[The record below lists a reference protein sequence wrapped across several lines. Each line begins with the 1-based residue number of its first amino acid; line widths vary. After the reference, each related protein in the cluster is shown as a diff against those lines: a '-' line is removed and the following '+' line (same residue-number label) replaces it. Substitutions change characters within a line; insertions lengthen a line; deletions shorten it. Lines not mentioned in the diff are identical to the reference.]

1 MSVAGDEPTL
11 VMEDTGKTEFVEI
24 GKFIDECIEGKRT
37 PERYQVVAFDPVTHA
52 TRFRPIKAVIRHGH
66 EEPMY
71 QLTTRYNRQIKVTS
85 SHSVFV
91 YENGEVKLKKGN
103 EIKPGDW
110 LVASRRLPRSTEPQ
124 TRIDLL
130 RIFYEA
136 GVTQSLYLQGE
147 DVRKIASRRILAKVE
162 KPELFSE
169 TRVELDA
176 QGWQKLIA
184 QRQALGMTQKQLA
197 TAIGVKQPI
206 TISHWERGINRPIL
220 SNFLDY
226 LETIGGNENIVYQTL
241 PSKIDQL
248 LTQDDSSKNARWRE
262 VSNYKPFEYFTPSEL
277 IKLGDNLKIVPQA
290 HQNKAFDRYL
300 PITSELM
307 WFLGWY
313 VAEGTLSKHQVSLNL
328 STKDE
333 RFIPEL
339 ITAIQEVFG
348 ETPRRYND
356 PESQGIKLYFHS
368 VAAARLLQAWGLGK
382 KSHEKQIPDLVF
394 SVTEPLQLAFLEGY
408 FLGDGTTSEA
418 NISWTTN
425 SNSIKNGLLYL
436 FGQLGLIAST
446 SEHQPQLNHT
456 APIQT
461 RYPYYTLTLCGKQQ
475 LESCR
480 LIWQRHLGA
489 EKLKTYLQLPTQKPM
504 DYLPI
509 SEDLMGLKVIKAEEI
524 ELVGEYVYDFSVD
537 GDENFVCGTGGLC
550 CHNTDAD
557 VDGAHIRTL
566 LLTFFY
572 RYQRELV
579 DQGYIY
585 IACPPLYKVE
595 RGRNHQY
602 CYNEQELQ
610 EHLRSLPANA
620 NYNIQ
625 RFKGLGEMMPEQ
637 LWTTTMNPETRMIKR
652 VEVEDA
658 AEADRIFTILM
669 GDRVAPRREF
679 IETHAPRLNL
689 TDLDI

>member
-1 MSVAGDEPTL
+1 
-11 VMEDTGKTEFVEI
+11 
-24 GKFIDECIEGKRT
+24 
-37 PERYQVVAFDPVTHA
+37 
-52 TRFRPIKAVIRHGH
+52 
-66 EEPMY
+66 
-71 QLTTRYNRQIKVTS
+71 
-85 SHSVFV
+85 
-91 YENGEVKLKKGN
+91 

-130 RIFYEA
+130 RTFYEA

-147 DVRKIASRRILAKVE
+147 DVRKIASRRILAKVD

-176 QGWQKLIA
+176 QGWQQLIA

-197 TAIGVKQPI
+197 SAIGVKQPI

-262 VSNYKPFEYFTPSEL
+262 VSNYKPIEYFTPSEL
-277 IKLGDNLKIVPQA
+277 IELGDNLKIVPQA

-313 VAEGTLSKHQVSLNL
+313 VAEGSLSKHQVSLNL
-328 STKDE
+328 GTKDE

-339 ITAIQEVFG
+339 IAAIQEVFG

-461 RYPYYTLTLCGKQQ
+461 RYPYYT
-475 LESCR
+475 
-480 LIWQRHLGA
+480 
-489 EKLKTYLQLPTQKPM
+489 
-504 DYLPI
+504 
-509 SEDLMGLKVIKAEEI
+509 
-524 ELVGEYVYDFSVD
+524 
-537 GDENFVCGTGGLC
+537 
-550 CHNTDAD
+550 
-557 VDGAHIRTL
+557 
-566 LLTFFY
+566 
-572 RYQRELV
+572 
-579 DQGYIY
+579 
-585 IACPPLYKVE
+585 
-595 RGRNHQY
+595 
-602 CYNEQELQ
+602 
-610 EHLRSLPANA
+610 
-620 NYNIQ
+620 
-625 RFKGLGEMMPEQ
+625 
-637 LWTTTMNPETRMIKR
+637 
-652 VEVEDA
+652 
-658 AEADRIFTILM
+658 
-669 GDRVAPRREF
+669 
-679 IETHAPRLNL
+679 
-689 TDLDI
+689 